1 MLSSIGF
8 IPDGNRRFARERK
21 VSIVKAY
28 SLGTEKAWQTI
39 DWLKEYPSIKSGVF
53 YTLSLKNL
61 ARKKHELSLLFG
73 IFEKELKKVADS
85 DYFERNGMR
94 LKFIGRLDELP
105 EKIRGKLAEAED
117 ATADYSKK
125 IIYIALGYDGQ
136 AEIVDAAKQV
146 ALDYSEGKI
155 DLKELNEESFK
166 KYLYMP
172 KEPEMIIRTSGEQRL
187 SGFLPYQSAYSEL
200 YFCGKYWPEFEQ
212 SDLAK
217 AVRDYNTRKKNFGK

>member
-8 IPDGNRRFARERK
+8 IPDGNRRFANEHN
-21 VSIVKAY
+21 VSIIKAY
-28 SLGTEKAWQTI
+28 ALGTEKAWQTI
-39 DWLKEYPSIKSGVF
+39 DWLTEYPSIKSGVF

-73 IFEKELKKVADS
+73 IFEKELKKVTDS
-85 DYFERNGMR
+85 DYFERNGIR
-94 LKFIGRLDELP
+94 LKFIGRLGELP
-105 EKIRGKLAEAED
+105 ERVRGKIADAEE

-125 IIYIALGYDGQ
+125 IIYLALGYDGQ

-146 ALDYSEGKI
+146 ALDFRAGRIELQDI
-155 DLKELNEESFK
+155 DEKSFMS
-166 KYLYMP
+166 YLYVP

-187 SGFLPYQSAYSEL
+187 SGFLPYQSTYSEL
-200 YFCGKYWPEFEQ
+200 YFCEKYWPEFEQ

-217 AVRDYNTRKKNFGK
+217 AVRDYGQRKKNFGK

>member
-1 MLSSIGF
+1 M
-8 IPDGNRRFARERK
+8 
-21 VSIVKAY
+21 
-28 SLGTEKAWQTI
+28 Q
-39 DWLKEYPSIKSGVF
+39 
-53 YTLSLKNL
+53 
-61 ARKKHELSLLFG
+61 
-73 IFEKELKKVADS
+73 
-85 DYFERNGMR
+85 

-105 EKIRGKLAEAED
+105 EKIREKIAEAEET
-117 ATADYSKK
+117 TADYSKK
-125 IIYIALGYDGQ
+125 IIYLALGYDGQ

-155 DLKELNEESFK
+155 DLKELDEQSFK

-200 YFCGKYWPEFEQ
+200 YFCDKYWPEFEQ

-217 AVRDYNTRKKNFGK
+217 AVRDYGIRKKNYGK